1 MRIRRSPHSL
11 QSLADEELM
20 ERAGGGDAEAFQIVL
35 ERHSAAA
42 YALAYRILGRAGAA
56 EDVLQEVLLTLWRSA
71 ARYDPARGSVRSWT
85 LAIVHHRAIDALRRA
100 AARPSVDARGDEILE
115 GLAATHDTEEVVA
128 RRQESAALRSALAL
142 IPDEQRK
149 VIELAFFGG
158 FTHTEIAT
166 MTGLAVGTVKGRM
179 RLGLSKLR
187 DELSGKVG
195 SL

>member
-1 MRIRRSPHSL
+1 
-11 QSLADEELM
+11 
-20 ERAGGGDAEAFQIVL
+20 
-35 ERHSAAA
+35 
-42 YALAYRILGRAGAA
+42 
-56 EDVLQEVLLTLWRSA
+56 
-71 ARYDPARGSVRSWT
+71 
-85 LAIVHHRAIDALRRA
+85 
-100 AARPSVDARGDEILE
+100 
-115 GLAATHDTEEVVA
+115 VVA